1 MKLRI
6 VALAFSM
13 IFGLALIISMTSANL
28 PQAKPWNTPDKYMK
42 MKAPK
47 STPESVAK
55 GKELYAKMCKSCHGV
70 SGKGDGTKAAG
81 LKTKMSP
88 LGDKAFKGIPDG
100 DKYYRSF
107 IGRDEMP
114 NFEKKVTD
122 ENDRWALV
130 HYIGTL

>member
-1 MKLRI
+1 MKVKLI
-6 VALAFSM
+6 ALAFSM

-28 PQAKPWNTPDKYMK
+28 PEGNAWKTPDKYMK

-55 GKELYAKMCKSCHGV
+55 GKELYAKSCKSCHGV
-70 SGKGDGTKAAG
+70 TGKGDGTKAAG
-81 LKTKMSP
+81 LKTKMVPFS
-88 LGDKAFKGIPDG
+88 DKSFKSVVDG

-114 NFEKKVTD
+114 NFEKKVTT
-122 ENDRWALV
+122 EEDRWAIV
-130 HYIGTL
+130 HYISTL